1 MDTKKSGIDT
11 VWVVKGNVKV
21 FAVLTSDKVS
31 LDGLTHLERAKEIF
45 LIQGDVLLFTPFF
58 LWQMSKRAVK
68 ANHGRV

>member
-1 MDTKKSGIDT
+1 MKKEFKGR
-11 VWVVKGNVKV
+11 VVVKGNVKA

-58 LWQMSKRAVK
+58 LWQMSKRTVK